1 MRYPLYAI
9 LMGSLGWWAAF
20 SVMPLAVQWELPLAT
35 VDRIPVSGF
44 CVGIALGIAMG
55 YWENI
60 RNAVWFG
67 FAAIVLGWLAWL
79 FIVTVAGFGLSIAL
93 DGEAFESAMETVD
106 TIAVWI
112 AWAVTAAVI
121 GAGIVAVLYDGADT
135 LKERLGTKRRKAP

>member
-1 MRYPLYAI
+1 MKYPLYAI

-35 VDRIPVSGF
+35 VDRIPVFGF
-44 CVGIALGIAMG
+44 CLGIALGIAMG

-60 RNAVWFG
+60 RNAAWFG

-79 FIVTVAGFGLSIAL
+79 FIVTVAGFGLTIAL
-93 DGEAFESAMETVD
+93 DGEAFESAMETVN

-112 AWAVTAAVI
+112 AWVVTAAVI
-121 GAGIVAVLYDGADT
+121 GVGIVAVLYDGADT